1 MTHGAKVISMSIG
14 YSAPSGTVREALQKA
29 YDHGVVVIAS
39 AGNSGGPAGSGATAR
54 RPSPSP
60 PTTRA

>member
-14 YSAPSGTVREALQKA
+14 YSAPSATVRAALQDA

-39 AGNSGGPAGSGATAR
+39 AGNSGGPGGTR
-54 RPSPSP
+54 VPRHRSPSP